1 MAITTKQ
8 QRQQR
13 RNEALQLI
21 ADGVPPTD
29 AATQLS
35 QTWGCSRRTSLRD
48 IELAQGELANALNS
62 VELQHM
68 VGWLAT
74 QYQRLAAKAERD
86 GQYAAACGCLPTE
99 RQHHTAATTVFCAV
113 SELATAGQSA
123 IGALMAADVPAQA
136 DFSLD
141 VLPQAL
147 GPLLT
152 RPKFWHLLGAA
163 LCALVC
169 AKTWIQATTSDYIC
183 AQG

>member
-13 RNEALQLI
+13 RSEALQLI
-21 ADGVPPTD
+21 VDGVPPTD

-74 QYQRLAAKAERD
+74 QYQRLAARAEADR
-86 GQYAAACGCLPTE
+86 QYSAACGCLHALRE
-99 RQHHTAATTVFCAV
+99 MLIQLQLDRQFEAHFRGRFTH
-113 SELATAGQSA
+113 
-123 IGALMAADVPAQA
+123 
-136 DFSLD
+136 
-141 VLPQAL
+141 
-147 GPLLT
+147 
-152 RPKFWHLLGAA
+152 
-163 LCALVC
+163 
-169 AKTWIQATTSDYIC
+169 
-183 AQG
+183 QGHRRA